1 MAGSQARRAASK
13 FTRFISVPPECALP
27 SDLAGDANR
36 LPLVKT
42 PTFLF
47 RIFLIKRSPT
57 NEVAVKRFAD
67 LSEQEI
73 LALAITNEE
82 EDSRIYRGFA
92 EGLRAQYPA
101 SAKVFEEMAD
111 EEVRHRTMLF
121 DLYRS
126 KFGEYLPLIRRQD
139 VKGFIP
145 KKPLWLMPQLNLD
158 EVRKFAENMEFE
170 AARFYRKA
178 TETTRDT
185 SVRQLLVELAE
196 AEVEHESLAH
206 KLEQKLLTP
215 TARAEEDETARRMFL
230 LQYVQP
236 GLAGLMDGSVS
247 TLAPLFAAA
256 FATHNTWETFLVGM
270 AASVGAGISMGF
282 AEAASD
288 DGSLTGRGT
297 PWLRG
302 TVCGV
307 MTAIGGVGHTLPYL
321 IPDFWLATILAVIVV
336 AVELVAISYIRYRY
350 MDTPF
355 LSAAFQ
361 IVVGG
366 TLVFLAGILIGSS

>member
-1 MAGSQARRAASK
+1 
-13 FTRFISVPPECALP
+13 
-27 SDLAGDANR
+27 
-36 LPLVKT
+36 
-42 PTFLF
+42 
-47 RIFLIKRSPT
+47 
-57 NEVAVKRFAD
+57 VKRFAD
-67 LSEQEI
+67 LTEQEI

-82 EDSRIYRGFA
+82 EDSRIYRAFG
-92 EGLRAQYPA
+92 EGLRQSFPA
-101 SAKVFEEMAD
+101 SARVFDEMAE

-121 DLYRS
+121 DLYRA
-126 KFGEYLPLIRRQD
+126 KFGDYLPLIRRQD
-139 VKGFIP
+139 VKGFIQ
-145 KKPLWLMPQLNLD
+145 KPALWLRPPLALD
-158 EVRKFAENMEFE
+158 EVRKYAETMEYE

-178 TETTRDT
+178 AETTRDA
-185 SVRQLLVELAE
+185 SMRQLLVELAE
-196 AEVEHESLAH
+196 AEDNHESLAH
-206 KLEQKLLTP
+206 KLTEQILTES
-215 TARAEEDETARRMFL
+215 TRSKEDETARRMFL

-307 MTAIGGVGHTLPYL
+307 MTTIGGVGHTLPYL
-321 IPDFWLATILAVIVV
+321 IPDFWIATAIAVAVV
-336 AVELVAISYIRYRY
+336 AVELLAISWIRYRY

-361 IVVGG
+361 VMVGG
-366 TLVFLAGILIGSS
+366 ALVFLAGILIGSS